1 MNKKTVFIILFLLL
15 IIGAAF
21 WSFTIR
27 HSPPADIPND
37 ETIAEITVY
46 RGEQCDC
53 CTKWNDHLKTAG
65 FSVRDEVVGNIIDI
79 KIQNRVPQELGSCHT
94 AKIDGYV
101 VEGHV
106 PADEIKRMIDEQPEG
121 VGIAVPGMPAGSPGM
136 ESFRSESYNVVLFDE
151 SGNESVYAEY

>member
-53 CTKWNDHLKTAG
+53 CTKWNDHLKTDG

-79 KIQNRVPQELGSCHT
+79 ENSKPGATGAWFLPYGQN
-94 AKIDGYV
+94 
-101 VEGHV
+101 
-106 PADEIKRMIDEQPEG
+106 
-121 VGIAVPGMPAGSPGM
+121 
-136 ESFRSESYNVVLFDE
+136 
-151 SGNESVYAEY
+151 